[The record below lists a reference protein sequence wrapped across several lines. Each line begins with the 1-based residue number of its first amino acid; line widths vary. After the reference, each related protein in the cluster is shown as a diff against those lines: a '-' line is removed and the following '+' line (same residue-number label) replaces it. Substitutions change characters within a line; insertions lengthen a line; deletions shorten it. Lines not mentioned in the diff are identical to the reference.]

1 MGKLALVQCIP
12 NCRTAK
18 RLMRYT
24 LSPLDRMIL
33 HCMLPCHWHHFCML
47 LASGYVLSWACLVS
61 LFGFRRMMC
70 DDLHRQLLARRQAR
84 LDLQKLK
91 EAEETLRAYSA
102 ADTAMPDAETNGHGT
117 AEGEAIFL

>member
-1 MGKLALVQCIP
+1 MYTQLQDCKATDEIHILTFGQDDLALHV
-12 NCRTAK
+12 AV
-18 RLMRYT
+18 
-24 LSPLDRMIL
+24 PLAS
-33 HCMLPCHWHHFCML
+33 FCML